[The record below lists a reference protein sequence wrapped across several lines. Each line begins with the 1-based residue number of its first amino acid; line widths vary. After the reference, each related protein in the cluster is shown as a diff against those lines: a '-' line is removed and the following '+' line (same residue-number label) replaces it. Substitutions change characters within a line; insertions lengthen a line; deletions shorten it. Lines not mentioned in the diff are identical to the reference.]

1 MCEYCGSE
9 MSRDSLRHHH
19 KTKKCELME
28 LRKLRELRELRN
40 ETGDYDGDE

>member
-9 MSRDSLRHHH
+9 VSRDSLRHHH

-28 LRKLRELRELRN
+28 LTKLRELRTLRN
-40 ETGDYDGDE
+40 ETYDYDGDE